1 MKKPLKAIP
10 LLAATVFLF
19 GGMLACT
26 KERSYIPA
34 PSKAVDTVKPVTP
47 PPVEEKPDIFQ
58 LRDSGITIVTM
69 SQPVGNMKQYL
80 QYIPAGYNEKKT
92 YKWPIVFFL
101 HGTGEIGNNANILRN
116 VGLPKVSAGKPF
128 IIIAPQCNANW
139 WNLDALQTFYLA
151 MIKQY
156 HIDNSRIYLT
166 GLSMGGMQTWDWAI
180 AQPKQFAAIVP
191 ISANGDTTKVKV
203 LKNLPVWV
211 FHNAD
216 DPTVSVWGDRSM
228 VSALKSAGGNV
239 KYTENPTGGHN
250 AWDKAYAMPELYTW
264 LLAQK
269 KP

>member
-1 MKKPLKAIP
+1 M
-10 LLAATVFLF
+10 LLAALSLCS
-19 GGMLACT
+19 MLACT
-26 KERSYIPA
+26 KEGSYITVPTKT
-34 PSKAVDTVKPVTP
+34 SDTTKTVTP
-47 PPVEEKPDIFQ
+47 PVTTPVQDSFQ
-58 LRDSGITIVTM
+58 LRDTGITIVTL
-69 SQPVGNMKQYL
+69 SKAVGNMKQYL

-101 HGTGEIGNNANILRN
+101 HGTGEIGNDANVLRN
-116 VGLPKVSAGKPF
+116 VGLPKVSAGKQF
-128 IIIAPQCNANW
+128 IIIAPQCTANW
-139 WNLDALQTFYLA
+139 WNLDALQTFYLS

-156 HIDNSRIYLT
+156 HIDSSRIYLT

-180 AQPKQFAAIVP
+180 DKPAQFAAIVP
-191 ISANGDTTKVKV
+191 ISANGDTSKVKV

-216 DPTVSVWGDRSM
+216 DPTVSVWGDRLM
-228 VSALKSAGGNV
+228 VDALKNAGGNV
-239 KYTENPTGGHN
+239 KYTENATGGHD